1 MQKFSL
7 EKSLNLLANFFL
19 SVFYISMNYKKLI
32 LEFINKKRKA
42 KMEVTPFS
50 FGLKAINEGRN
61 KPSKRIAETQV
72 QELKN
77 PVNSSGQFV
86 TTAQYL
92 SSLGNVHFGSSERYS
107 SVMNNKNNRAAL
119 NPGPVFGSQKPT
131 ELHLKDYTPP
141 SHLIDKT
148 DLTFELLAEDNVVVS
163 SKLKV
168 RPNPISKD
176 SPNTIKLNGAP
187 ESAPEGSKTPTME
200 LLEVKVNGR
209 VLSKDEYTREDDELI
224 LKNLPNSEFT
234 LETKTRINPKENRS
248 LNGLYTSG
256 GKFVTQCEPEGFRN
270 MTFYLDRSDV
280 MSEFTTTIVA
290 DKGKYP
296 QLLSNG
302 NPGKRTI
309 TEDGREKI
317 TWHDPFKKP
326 SYLFALV
333 AGDLA
338 VKEDTFRTK
347 SGRDVKIQIF
357 VDKGDENK
365 TDHAMK
371 SIKDAMKWDEERF
384 GREYDLDLFQIVA
397 TNDFNFGAMENKG
410 LNIFNSSA
418 ILADPQTATDSRYEY
433 VQGTPGHE
441 YFHNWTGNRVT
452 LQKPFDLTL
461 KEGLT
466 VFRDQEFT
474 SDLNSREVKRIDD
487 VTYMRTNQF
496 PEDASA
502 MAHPIR
508 PASVGSIENFYTP
521 TVYQKGAEIIRMIH
535 TMLGE
540 KDFRKGM
547 DLYFD
552 RHDGQAVTTEDFIKA
567 MEDASGKDFS
577 QFEKTWYNQAGTP
590 TLDVKDSY
598 DPETKEYKLTVKQ
611 STPPTPGQPTKE
623 PFHIPIRVGLLDSK
637 GNDIPL
643 QLDESQA
650 DLLTNGDIL
659 NLKNDETTFV
669 FKNVPEKPIPSILRN
684 WSAPVKLNYD
694 YNRDD
699 LTFLMAKDNDGFNRW
714 EAGQKLGIDVLK
726 ELIEAHQ
733 NGKPRKVD
741 DHLIK
746 AFQGVLEDKELDPA
760 LAARTLMLPSTSYL
774 SELYPDGKV
783 DIDAI
788 FAARKQAKKE
798 IGKALEPMLLKRFNE
813 SCSTE
818 NRAYEW
824 NKEDAGQRA
833 IKNTVLNYLVTAN
846 PEKYLNLA
854 IEQFDRANN
863 MTDSRAA
870 LGIILDHADEKT
882 RTEKLNSFY
891 QKNKD
896 NRLAI
901 DQWFADQAFA
911 DRPDVLDNVK
921 TLLKHEAYDAKNP
934 NCVRS
939 LVGGFASNTKHF
951 HNIDGSG
958 YKFLANQII
967 EIDKFNPMLAAG
979 LSKRLSTPHRFDN
992 KRQELIKEQLERIRD
1007 NVNSNNVKEIVSKSL
1022 DLLSAKQTEG
1032 TSN

>member
-1 MQKFSL
+1 
-7 EKSLNLLANFFL
+7 
-19 SVFYISMNYKKLI
+19 
-32 LEFINKKRKA
+32 
-42 KMEVTPFS
+42 MEVTPFS
-50 FGLKAINEGRN
+50 FGLKTINEGRN
-61 KPSKRIAETQV
+61 KPSKRIAETQI

-77 PVNSSGQFV
+77 PVNSSGQFI

-92 SSLGNVHFGSSERYS
+92 SSLGNVHFGSSEKS
-107 SVMNNKNNRAAL
+107 SSAMNNKNNPAAL
-119 NPGPVFGSQKPT
+119 NSGPVFGSQKPT

-168 RPNPISKD
+168 RPNPVSKN
-176 SPNTIKLNGAP
+176 SPNTIKLKGAP
-187 ESAPEGSKTPTME
+187 ESAPEGSKTPTMD

-224 LKNLPNSEFT
+224 LKDLPGNGFT

-256 GKFVTQCEPEGFRN
+256 GKFVTQCESQGFQN
-270 MTFYLDRSDV
+270 MTFYLDRPDV
-280 MSEFTTTIVA
+280 MSEFTTTIIA

-302 NPGKRTI
+302 NPGKRTT
-309 TEDGREKI
+309 TEDGREQI

-338 VKEDTFRTK
+338 VKEGTFTTK
-347 SGRDVKIQIF
+347 SGRDVKINIY

-365 TDHAMK
+365 IDHAMK
-371 SIKDAMKWDEERF
+371 SIKDAMKWDEKRF

-397 TNDFNFGAMENKG
+397 VNDFNFGAMENKG
-410 LNIFNSSA
+410 INIFNSSA
-418 ILADPQTATDSRYEY
+418 ILADPQTATNSRYEY
-433 VQGTPGHE
+433 VQGTLGHE
-441 YFHNWTGNRVT
+441 YLHNWTGNRVT
-452 LQKPFDLTL
+452 VQKWFDLTS

-474 SDLNSREVKRIDD
+474 SDLNSRGAKRIDD
-487 VTYMRTNQF
+487 VTYMRTSQF
-496 PEDASA
+496 PEDAGA

-521 TVYQKGAEIIRMIH
+521 TVYQKGAEVVRMIH

-590 TLDVKDSY
+590 TLDVKDDY
-598 DPETKEYKLTVKQ
+598 NAETKEYRLTIKQ

-623 PFHIPIRVGLLDSK
+623 PFHIPIRLGLLDSK
-637 GNDIPL
+637 GNDMTL
-643 QLDESQA
+643 QLDNSQA
-650 DLLTNGDIL
+650 DLLTNGDTL
-659 NLKNDETTFV
+659 NLKEGETTFV
-669 FKNVPEKPIPSILRN
+669 FKNVPEKPIPSLLRN

-714 EAGQKLGIDVLK
+714 EAGQKLGIDILK
-726 ELIEAHQ
+726 EMVEANQ

-760 LAARTLMLPSTSYL
+760 LTARTLMLPSASYL

-783 DIDAI
+783 NIDAI
-788 FAARKQAKKE
+788 LAARKQAKKE

-813 SCSTE
+813 SRSTE

-824 NKEDAGQRA
+824 NKENAGQQA

-1022 DLLSAKQTEG
+1022 DLLSAKQTER
-1032 TSN
+1032 TSQ

>member
-1 MQKFSL
+1 
-7 EKSLNLLANFFL
+7 
-19 SVFYISMNYKKLI
+19 
-32 LEFINKKRKA
+32 
-42 KMEVTPFS
+42 
-50 FGLKAINEGRN
+50 
-61 KPSKRIAETQV
+61 
-72 QELKN
+72 
-77 PVNSSGQFV
+77 
-86 TTAQYL
+86 
-92 SSLGNVHFGSSERYS
+92 
-107 SVMNNKNNRAAL
+107 MNNKNNRAAL